1 MMKFKTQFDAH
12 DRVFTNPGDP
22 IKVTYAGR
30 YDEKGRVVLEEKGR
44 ENLYDEIQS
53 YADSVNI
60 NLILKR
66 FTDGETD
73 VLSKVQGFYGDIT
86 QMPTNLAESLN
97 HIRACEETFE
107 ALPVEVRGKFNHN
120 FTEFLA
126 AAGSPEFMAA
136 LGLDQTSG
144 SAEPSP
150 APDVAKKEEV
160 KE

>member
-1 MMKFKTQFDAH
+1 MMKFKTQFDGYG
-12 DRVFTNPGDP
+12 RVFTNPGDP
-22 IKVTYAGR
+22 IKITYAGR

-53 YADSVNI
+53 HADSVNI

-66 FTDGETD
+66 FVDGETD

-97 HIRACEETFE
+97 HIRACEETFD

-126 AAGSPEFMAA
+126 AAGSPEFLAA
-136 LGLDQTSG
+136 LGLDQKAA
-144 SAEPSP
+144 SAEPAS
-150 APDVAKKEEV
+150 ATDVVKKEEV